1 MESSLEA
8 SLEASSPASATGL
21 NRVSRITLAPRVGV
35 FLEVFLEVS
44 LEVSFEVYL
53 EVSLEISLGVFL
65 EAPRGTSGTG
75 HCLSHWSLVKGF
87 PHLVLELEHGVLLGE
102 GAPVLPLDD
111 GGEVGLVVIVLVLQ
125 LDGREGALP
134 RADWRSR

>member
-1 MESSLEA
+1 MEASLEA

-44 LEVSFEVYL
+44 L

-102 GAPVLPLDD
+102 GPPVLPLDD